1 MTYSNSHPV
10 RLVGGRLAIDFL
22 NTADWCADG
31 TVAREWME
39 SLADV
44 NVWLRAVGLPKA
56 SPPRSI
62 RGLHA
67 FRNELRQIFLG
78 QPHAASSELQAH
90 LRRLRIDPE
99 DIIAGLRREPAL
111 GLITLSALS
120 ILSDPK
126 EMGRIKTCPG
136 KDCGWMF
143 LDETKNAR
151 RKWCAMELCGNR
163 AKASRNY
170 ERRVRSHLGSR

>member
-1 MTYSNSHPV
+1 MTYSSNSHPV

-31 TVAREWME
+31 TVSREWME
-39 SLADV
+39 SLADLE
-44 NVWLRAVGLPKA
+44 VWLRAVGLPKA
-56 SPPRSI
+56 SRPRSI
-62 RGLHA
+62 RGVHA
-67 FRNELRQIFLG
+67 FRNELRQIFRG
-78 QPHAASSELQAH
+78 QTHASSELQTH

-99 DIIAGLRREPAL
+99 SVMVGLRRESAL
-111 GLITLSALS
+111 GLIALSALS

-151 RKWCAMELCGNR
+151 RKWCAMDLCGNR

-170 ERRVRSHLGSR
+170 ERRVRSQLGSR

>member
-1 MTYSNSHPV
+1 M
-10 RLVGGRLAIDFL
+10 
-22 NTADWCADG
+22 
-31 TVAREWME
+31 
-39 SLADV
+39 
-44 NVWLRAVGLPKA
+44 PKA
-56 SPPRSI
+56 SRPRSI

-67 FRNELRQIFLG
+67 FRNELRQVFLG
-78 QPHAASSELQAH
+78 QTHAASSGLQAH

-99 DIIAGLRREPAL
+99 DVIGGLRREPAL
-111 GLITLSALS
+111 GIITLSALS

-136 KDCGWMF
+136 RDCGWMF

-170 ERRVRSHLGSR
+170 ERRVQARR